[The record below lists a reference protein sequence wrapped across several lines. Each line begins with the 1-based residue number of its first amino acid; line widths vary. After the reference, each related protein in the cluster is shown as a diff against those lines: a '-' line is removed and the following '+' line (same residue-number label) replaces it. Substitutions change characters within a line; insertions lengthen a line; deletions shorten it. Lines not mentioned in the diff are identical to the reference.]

1 MADIFGRTVVPVGGV
16 YSSDTAVMT
25 VSGTTSSGVGAL
37 VQNVECSYQQQVTQL
52 FELGSNSA
60 YMQLG
65 RAQGQLTVG
74 KILSNIDFD
83 RALFNSCAGGGTVI
97 IQASSG
103 CYGQGTSTLR
113 GKTLTGVFITQYGVS
128 MTTQDLLI
136 RENLVATFV
145 AMQESTPSKNPN
157 EVVNPA
163 SRAQTVANAAAA
175 AAAA

>member
-1 MADIFGRTVVPVGGV
+1 MANDLFGRTVVPVGGV

-25 VSGTTSSGVGAL
+25 VSGTTASGVGAL
-37 VQNVECSYQQQVTQL
+37 VQIVECSYQQQVTQL

-74 KILSNIDFD
+74 KILSNVDFD

-103 CYGQGTSTLR
+103 CYGQGSATLR

-145 AMQESTPSKNPN
+145 AMQEAVPKKDPN
-157 EVVNPA
+157 EELNSA
-163 SRAQTVANAAAA
+163 TNARSVALAAGA
-175 AAAA
+175 

>member
-1 MADIFGRTVVPVGGV
+1 MAADIYGRSVVPVGGV

-25 VSGTTSSGVGAL
+25 VSGVDGSGVGAL
-37 VQNVECSYQQQVTQL
+37 VQNVECTYTQQINQL
-52 FELGSNSA
+52 FELGSNYA

-74 KILSNIDFD
+74 KILSNVDFD
-83 RALFNSCAGGGTVI
+83 RALFASCTGGGTVV

-103 CYGQGTSTLR
+103 CYGSAVANLR
-113 GKTLTGVFITQYGVS
+113 GKTLTGVYITQYGVT

-145 AMQESTPSKNPN
+145 AMQEAVSQTP
-157 EVVNPA
+157 EDDDELTA
-163 SRAQTVANAAAA
+163 VA
-175 AAAA
+175 